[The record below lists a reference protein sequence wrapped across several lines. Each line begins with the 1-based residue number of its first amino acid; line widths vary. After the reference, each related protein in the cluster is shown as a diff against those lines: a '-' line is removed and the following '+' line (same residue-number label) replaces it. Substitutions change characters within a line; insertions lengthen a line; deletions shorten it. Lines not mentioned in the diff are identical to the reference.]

1 MPAPAV
7 ALALL
12 TTPLPEP
19 DPCPVAPAVAAVA
32 ADIFGRGI
40 EPRQVGITD
49 PGGPF
54 QREQVALQSHLADRF
69 GDLAAAGQVDRQLG
83 KRAPKP

>member
-1 MPAPAV
+1 MPAPMV

-19 DPCPVAPAVAAVA
+19 TECAAAPVLAAVA
-32 ADIFGRGI
+32 ADVFGRGPS
-40 EPRQVGITD
+40 PRLVGLTD

-54 QREQVALQSHLADRF
+54 QREQAELQERLESRF
-69 GDLAAAGQVDRQLG
+69 GDMNAVQQVDRQLG
-83 KRAPKP
+83 KR

>member
-1 MPAPAV
+1 MPVPAL

-19 DPCPVAPAVAAVA
+19 QTCAVAPALAAVA
-32 ADIFGRGI
+32 ADVAGRGVT
-40 EPRQVGITD
+40 PRQVGLTD

-54 QREQVALQSHLADRF
+54 QQEQAALRSHLESRF
-69 GDLAAAGQVDRQLG
+69 GDLAATEQVDRQLG
-83 KRAPKP
+83 KR